1 MPLRSLAAAL
11 AALAMLAPAAM
22 AGGLPEGDPAAAG
35 FSPERLK
42 RIDAAL
48 QRYVDEGKLAGIT
61 LAFARDG
68 RTVYDHSAGMADIAR
83 GVPMADDTLVRIYSM
98 SKAVTVVAA
107 MTLVEEGRIRLTD
120 PVALYLPEF
129 AGAGVYVDGGPDA
142 PRTRP
147 PRNPPKIFNLMTHT
161 SGLSYP
167 GGYDRTPVGKI
178 YDRKDVFNA
187 RNTLAELSRTTAT
200 IPLTD
205 EPGNYHY
212 GASIDILGRV
222 IEVVSSKPLD
232 VFLKERIFTPLK
244 MSDTMFTVPAGERG
258 RFAELYT
265 KGPDGRLAILKD
277 GAGLGLYEP
286 GARLLSGGG
295 GLVSTT
301 SDYLRF
307 CQMMLNGGVLDGARI
322 LSPKTVQLMTRGQVA
337 PEHRGTMEAHAP
349 GYGMG
354 LGFGVLE
361 NLGLSDMPGSVGEF
375 RWAGAAST
383 QFFIDPK
390 ERIVAVL
397 STQFMP
403 SDAYPLRDDMK
414 ALIYQALV
422 DSRDDRQGR

>member
-1 MPLRSLAAAL
+1 MRARLAASLLVA
-11 AALAMLAPAAM
+11 AMLLPPPAS
-22 AGGLPEGDPAAAG
+22 AGGLPAGDPAALG
-35 FSPERLK
+35 FSPQRLK
-42 RIDAAL
+42 RIDDAL
-48 QRYVDEGKLAGIT
+48 QRYVDQGKLAGIS
-61 LAFARDG
+61 LVVARDG
-68 RTVYDHSAGMADIAR
+68 KVVYDRSVGMADIAR
-83 GVPMADDTLVRIYSM
+83 KQPMGDDTLLRIYSM
-98 SKAVTVVAA
+98 TKAITVVAA
-107 MTLVEEGRIRLTD
+107 MTLVEEGRLRLTD
-120 PVALYLPEF
+120 PVSRYLPEF
-129 AGAGVYVDGGPDA
+129 AATGVYVDGGPDA
-142 PRTRP
+142 PTIRP
-147 PRNPPKIFNLMTHT
+147 PQTPPQIFHLMTHT

-187 RNTLAELSRTTAT
+187 ANTLAELSRKTAT

-222 IEVVSSKPLD
+222 IEVVSGRPLD
-232 VFLKERIFTPLK
+232 VFLKERIFGPLK
-244 MSDTMFTVPAGERG
+244 MNDTMFTVPQGLRG
-258 RFAELYT
+258 HFAELYT
-265 KGPDGRLAILKD
+265 KGPDGALVPLRT

-286 GARLLSGGG
+286 GARLISGGG

-301 SDYLRF
+301 GDYLRF

-322 LSPKTVQLMTRGQVA
+322 LSPKTMQLMSQGQVDPA
-337 PEHRGTMEAHAP
+337 HRGTMNERAP

-361 NLGLSDMPGSVGEF
+361 DMGASGLPGSVGEL

-397 STQFMP
+397 GTQFMP
-403 SDAYPLRDDMK
+403 SETYPLREDMK

-422 DSRDDRQGR
+422 EPGR